1 MEKELNLLYQEIAE
15 RINQMIPERWSDFYF
30 YAQISKTGGGIYF
43 YYKSEQHGDYIYNLD
58 IPNLFKIDSSNFKK
72 NEYELYKTSK
82 KIQEVFKNNHQE
94 LWYSFTMS
102 LESTGKFKIHY
113 DYTNWLETDY
123 SFNNQMVIWKYKYL
137 NEKPQ
142 NEELQ
147 KVINKYLV
155 EYPNNP
161 I

>member
-1 MEKELNLLYQEIAE
+1 
-15 RINQMIPERWSDFYF
+15 MIFYF
-30 YAQISKTGGGIYF
+30 YTQISKTGGGIYF

-102 LESTGKFKIHY
+102 LEGTGKFKIDY

-123 SFNNQMVIWKYKYL
+123 SFNDQMVIWKYKYL